1 MDSSRER
8 RRHPRSEVT
17 WPVAIESTETIISG
31 RTKNISSGGAFI
43 NCKTKLPPGEVFDM
57 VIHAQSQSQPISL
70 SGKAEVVWMSGH
82 GIGVKF
88 YPERMAGSRGSKK

>member
-17 WPVAIESTETIISG
+17 WPVAIESTETSISG

-43 NCKTKLPPGEVFDM
+43 NCKTKLSPGEVFDM
-57 VIHAQSQSQPISL
+57 VIHAQSQPTSL